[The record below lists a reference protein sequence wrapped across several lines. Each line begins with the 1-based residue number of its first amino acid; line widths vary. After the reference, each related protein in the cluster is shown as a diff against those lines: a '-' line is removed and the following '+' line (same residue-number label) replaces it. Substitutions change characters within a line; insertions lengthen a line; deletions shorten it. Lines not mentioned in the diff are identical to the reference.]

1 MCVKCGM
8 NIFCKYVGSEAEIEK
23 NGGHICIRDLRE
35 ENERLRKG
43 QDKILVN
50 ANMNLHHRIKNYEKF
65 TFPVYLKDS
74 DFTVETNEGPM
85 SA

>member
-1 MCVKCGM
+1 M
-8 NIFCKYVGSEAEIEK
+8 NVYRKYAGSEAAIATH
-23 NGGHICIRDLRE
+23 GGHICIRDLRE

-43 QDKILVN
+43 QDKALVN
-50 ANMNLHHRIKNYEKF
+50 TNMNLHQRVKNYEKF